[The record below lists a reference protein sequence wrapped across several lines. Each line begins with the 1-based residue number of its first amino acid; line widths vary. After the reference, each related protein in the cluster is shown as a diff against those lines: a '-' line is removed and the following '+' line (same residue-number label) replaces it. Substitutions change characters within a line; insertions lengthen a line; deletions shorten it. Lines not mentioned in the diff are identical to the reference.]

1 MGNMTITLPDEMQE
15 ALRQA
20 SKKEDR
26 VIASIIRR
34 AIAEYLLQHHDVEVE
49 HTMTWGG
56 KRRGAED
63 KEE

>member
-20 SKKEDR
+20 SKAEDR

-34 AIAEYLLQHHDVEVE
+34 AISEYLLKHHDVKVD
-49 HTMTWGG
+49 HNMTWGG
-56 KRRGAED
+56 NRRGGSED
-63 KEE
+63 EK

>member
-20 SKKEDR
+20 SKSEDR

-34 AIAEYLLQHHDVEVE
+34 AIAEYLLAHHNVKIE
-49 HTMTWGG
+49 HNMTWGG
-56 KRRGAED
+56 NRRGAEE
-63 KEE
+63 KE